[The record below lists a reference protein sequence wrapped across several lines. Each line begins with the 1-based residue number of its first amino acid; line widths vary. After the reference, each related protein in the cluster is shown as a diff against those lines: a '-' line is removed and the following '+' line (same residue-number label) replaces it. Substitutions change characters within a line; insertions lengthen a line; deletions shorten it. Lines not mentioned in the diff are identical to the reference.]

1 MILALKR
8 DFAVQIVLSIHL
20 VLHTAL
26 QMVVLLKEFVFQIA
40 RPSLVLQSL
49 APAIVPTTH
58 AFPSLVLHI
67 LVEEIAPAT
76 AATLVRGKQ
85 LLAHATAAAATFA
98 PATASTRGAA
108 YTLDTSLH

>member
-1 MILALKR
+1 M
-8 DFAVQIVLSIHL
+8 DIVFPT
-20 VLHTAL
+20 V
-26 QMVVLLKEFVFQIA
+26 A

-49 APAIVPTTH
+49 APPT
-58 AFPSLVLHI
+58 AVARPNARPLLVLPMA
-67 LVEEIAPAT
+67 APAT